1 MADASPLV
9 ALRHAARTL
18 ASLQRKFAL
27 VGGLAVSVRSEIRFT
42 RDVDLAVAVHDDTD
56 AEQLVFHLGEA
67 GYQVVATVEQQRAG
81 RMATARLRGP
91 GAVVVDLLLASSGIE
106 PEVVERASPL
116 LIHSDLTLPVA
127 CVEDLLALKV
137 LSATERRP
145 QDTMDFQNL
154 VLFNPQ
160 YDDASVRAA
169 LGLIATRAY
178 DRGQDLQAK
187 YRQMLAA
194 VRRESWMT

>member
-9 ALRHAARTL
+9 ALRHAAGTL
-18 ASLQRKFAL
+18 TSLQRK
-27 VGGLAVSVRSEIRFT
+27 
-42 RDVDLAVAVHDDTD
+42 
-56 AEQLVFHLGEA
+56 
-67 GYQVVATVEQQRAG
+67 
-81 RMATARLRGP
+81 
-91 GAVVVDLLLASSGIE
+91 
-106 PEVVERASPL
+106 
-116 LIHSDLTLPVA
+116 
-127 CVEDLLALKV
+127 LLALKV

>member
-1 MADASPLV
+1 MGDASPLV
-9 ALRHAARTL
+9 ALRNAARTL
-18 ASLQRKFAL
+18 TSLQREFAL

-42 RDVDLAVAVHDDTD
+42 RDVDLAVEVHDDAD
-56 AEQLVFHLGEA
+56 AEQLVFSLGDS

-81 RMATARLRGP
+81 RMATVRLRGP

-116 LIHSDLTLPVA
+116 LVHADLTVPVA

-137 LSATERRP
+137 LSATDSRP
-145 QDTMDFQNL
+145 QDAMDFQNL
-154 VLFNPQ
+154 VLFNED

-169 LGLIATRAY
+169 LALIAERAY

-187 YRQMLAA
+187 YGQMLAA
-194 VRRESWMT
+194 VRRK